1 MASLPS
7 VPAVAR
13 AQHGA
18 FTRAQAHAAGWTN
31 RQLAG
36 AVQRGLLVQ
45 RHPGVFVLAGSRRRV
60 CDDAAAYLTA
70 GPGAVLAG
78 WSAARLHS
86 LAWPQRPGGPPCV
99 AVPPDRHLHLA
110 GVVVVRSRLTETD
123 TLVRGGLR
131 VTTRPRTVVDCLRL
145 APRVLREPMLDTA
158 LVRGWLT
165 LDELAAQV
173 RALTGQHGVVAL
185 RGLLS
190 GALPRTWSP
199 AERLGRQ
206 VLQRTGLE
214 GWRWNLPVG
223 LPDGSVAVVDAA
235 LPQLRLAV
243 EIDGRAHHVD
253 PAAFQRDRRRQN
265 GLVAL
270 GWLVLRFTWDD
281 LVRRPDEVV
290 ASVLAAVALR
300 AA

>member
-1 MASLPS
+1 VAPLPS

-18 FTRAQAHAAGWTN
+18 FTRRQAQEAGWTS
-31 RQLAG
+31 RQLAR

-45 RHPGVFVLAGSRRRV
+45 RHPGVFVLAGSRRRA
-60 CDDAAAYLTA
+60 CDDVAAYLAA
-70 GPGAVLAG
+70 GPGGVLAG
-78 WSAARLHS
+78 WSAARLHG
-86 LAWPQRPGGPPCV
+86 LAWPQRPAGPPCV
-99 AVPPDRHLHLA
+99 AVPPDRHLHLTH
-110 GVVVVRSRLTETD
+110 VVLMRSRLGEAD

-131 VTTRPRTVVDCLRL
+131 STTRPRTVTDCLRL

-173 RALTGQHGVVAL
+173 RALNGQHGVVAL
-185 RGLLS
+185 RALLT

-206 VLQRTGLE
+206 VLARTGLQ
-214 GWRWNLPVG
+214 GWQWNLPVA
-223 LPDGSVAVVDAA
+223 LLDGSVAVVDAA
-235 LPQLRLAV
+235 LPHLRLAV

-253 PAAFQRDRRRQN
+253 PAAFQRDRHRQN

-270 GWLVLRFTWDD
+270 GWIVLRFTWDD
-281 LVRRPDEVV
+281 LVQRPDEVV